1 MIYVS
6 TVPFILFLFT
16 FWLQKLMKI
25 NMAEIMEKERKAAKK
40 AMRDFA
46 EESLSKNAS
55 SYASKIVVDM
65 ATASS
70 C

>member
-1 MIYVS
+1 
-6 TVPFILFLFT
+6 
-16 FWLQKLMKI
+16 
-25 NMAEIMEKERKAAKK
+25 MEPWAA

-70 C
+70 CQLLLSQGRGGSQKDNQGE